1 MKKIVLM
8 FLLLISVISF
18 ASSSSTGAT
27 GILDFPNAY
36 TLRENNY
43 CVTGILDR
51 IERDARVGFML
62 EGGFIKQLES
72 GFKLSTK
79 DKTINK
85 DFIKSNIKFQFLQ
98 EGKNNPATAIGFI
111 ESDES
116 AGGLT
121 GNNDKG
127 SAYGYIAAS
136 KRFQIFSSEI
146 EDKDGEGQLRA
157 TAGLKYDEIEDWN
170 LFTGIEIP
178 VFQKV
183 KILSE
188 IYSTTSPSLTSFH
201 PLLFSI
207 SSCISSSSK
216 TYLSVCFAY
225 TSPNRRG
232 SFLKKARPRGE
243 LARSN

>member
-51 IERDARVGFML
+51 IESDARVGFML

-188 IYSTTSPSLTSFH
+188 IYSYKDYDNYGEYNQESSRKVSVNVGGEFYTANNITTKVFWRERNDSFG
-201 PLLFSI
+201 LSI
-207 SSCISSSSK
+207 
-216 TYLSVCFAY
+216 TYLGIH
-225 TSPNRRG
+225 R
-232 SFLKKARPRGE
+232 
-243 LARSN
+243 